1 MSVKIKNLYHNKQCN
16 LKLVYTCI
24 SGRKSADLSTVCTT
38 LEKKLLQRKILD
50 KKKFSLNYFL
60 IRDKLSTV
68 PVKISDKSVTTQLPS
83 VWRIFQLFKILQ
95 GLQSSSGIRLIT
107 SKGWLNAKRDGI
119 TNIL

>member
-1 MSVKIKNLYHNKQCN
+1 VEGKVLIFLQCAPPW
-16 LKLVYTCI
+16 
-24 SGRKSADLSTVCTT
+24 RKSFYKGKFL
-38 LEKKLLQRKILD
+38 I

-60 IRDKLSTV
+60 IRNKLGTV
-68 PVKISDKSVTTQLPS
+68 PVQISDKSVTTQLPS

-119 TNIL
+119 TKTSSKLTLIVKKKFYIN